1 MYRLPSSNWWGK
13 KMVLPRANMV
23 LLYGR
28 AMEQKEWEGVSS
40 ALNRANPGV
49 LCGRCCGMCESLD
62 ITSPWSLE
70 MVDEGPPL
78 CGVVRRR
85 EGTGDRP
92 SSVVCFSEWFC
103 FW

>member
-1 MYRLPSSNWWGK
+1 MVYR
-13 KMVLPRANMV
+13 PRA
-23 LLYGR
+23 LFGGERRRSCPGQYILGTLDGR

-49 LCGRCCGMCESLD
+49 LCGRCCFALYWYHLS
-62 ITSPWSLE
+62 

-103 FW
+103 FCRIFS

>member
-1 MYRLPSSNWWGK
+1 MMYRLPSSNWWGK

-49 LCGRCCGMCESLD
+49 LCGRCCFALYWYHLS
-62 ITSPWSLE
+62 

-92 SSVVCFSEWFC
+92 SSVVCFLNGSVL
-103 FW
+103 

>member
-62 ITSPWSLE
+62 ITSPWWMRDPPVWGGEKGRALAI
-70 MVDEGPPL
+70 GPPL
-78 CGVVRRR
+78 L
-85 EGTGDRP
+85 
-92 SSVVCFSEWFC
+92 SVFLNGSVFCRIFS
-103 FW
+103 

>member
-1 MYRLPSSNWWGK
+1 MYRLRALVGGERRRSCPGQYIYGTLDGK
-13 KMVLPRANMV
+13 GN
-23 LLYGR
+23 GT
-28 AMEQKEWEGVSS
+28 KEWEGVSS

-49 LCGRCCGMCESLD
+49 LCGRCCFALYWYHLS
-62 ITSPWSLE
+62 

-92 SSVVCFSEWFC
+92 SSVVCFLNGSVL
-103 FW
+103 

>member
-1 MYRLPSSNWWGK
+1 MNDKPCLCY
-13 KMVLPRANMV
+13 
-23 LLYGR
+23 
-28 AMEQKEWEGVSS
+28 MECWMWVSS

-70 MVDEGPPL
+70 MVDEGPP
-78 CGVVRRR
+78 CVGWGKR
-85 EGTGDRP
+85 EGAGDRP

-103 FW
+103 FL